1 MGKQL
6 RGDDSFIIKMGAQLD
21 DREVVSQINNL
32 RDTVEKKKP
41 IQFTIDG
48 KKFQKEIEVIKTKYG
63 ELIELTQIKA
73 FKNGW
78 HGTYEVIQS
87 DVSKIVTLQDI
98 ANKGAKEF
106 EQNQKRS
113 AQETQ
118 KATQEQVRELEKR
131 NQTLENYSS
140 KIANQLAKEQESNA
154 VLKEQLK
161 TEKTLAK
168 EREKNLNKQ
177 VNALEKQVKAEQK
190 ATEQAQKHY
199 EKQKKLNEETKKGNS
214 IFRNFTDTFLKMVK
228 FNTINLIYDGLID
241 SMRQAVEITKEFNTA
256 TTELRKVS
264 DLEGDALKEYTQE
277 LAEYGETV
285 GRTVTDMVNSAT
297 IFKRTGATDEE
308 AKKLA
313 VISEAYRN
321 VADSEITSAEASSFL
336 VSQMKAFNITA
347 DESIHVIDAVNEVA
361 NHYATSTD
369 DLQTA
374 LSKSAAAMATAGNS
388 YEETIALT
396 DNLLGQL
403 KQL

>member
-21 DREVVSQINNL
+21 DRDVVKTINNI
-32 RDTVEKKKP
+32 RESVSKEK
-41 IQFTIDG
+41 IQFTVDG
-48 KKFQKEIEVIKTKYG
+48 KKFEQSIETIKTKYG
-63 ELIELTQIKA
+63 EFIETTQIKA

-78 HGTYEVIQS
+78 HGTYEVIQ
-87 DVSKIVTLQDI
+87 DDITKVVTLQDL

-106 EQNQKRS
+106 KQNQERS
-113 AQETQ
+113 AKETQ

-161 TEKTLAK
+161 TEKTLGK

-199 EKQKKLNEETKKGNS
+199 EKQKKLNEETKRGNS

-241 SMRQAVEITKEFNTA
+241 SMREAVEITKDFDKAMTEFKKVTDTSAISLSEYVKELGRLGELTA
-256 TTELRKVS
+256 STTTEMVEASTEFSKSGFSAEDSAKLAQVS
-264 DLEGDALKEYTQE
+264 ELYRNIADDALT
-277 LAEYGETV
+277 AG
-285 GRTVTDMVNSAT
+285 
-297 IFKRTGATDEE
+297 
-308 AKKLA
+308 
-313 VISEAYRN
+313 
-321 VADSEITSAEASSFL
+321 EASSY
-336 VSQMKAFNITA
+336 VISQMKAFNISVDDA
-347 DESIHVIDAVNEVA
+347 MEIIDKTNEVKLFV
-361 NHYATSTD
+361 TS
-369 DLQTA
+369 LNRVNCGK
-374 LSKSAAAMATAGNS
+374 LPMMFMGYNV
-388 YEETIALT
+388 I
-396 DNLLGQL
+396 
-403 KQL
+403 